1 MENLNC
7 CSATICKIEEAEEA
21 KEAEVDI
28 EEEEYLSDI

>member
-7 CSATICKIEEAEEA
+7 CSATICKKEEEAA
-21 KEAEVDI
+21 EAEVDF

>member
-7 CSATICKIEEAEEA
+7 CSGTICKKEEEEAEV
-21 KEAEVDI
+21 EVDI

>member
-7 CSATICKIEEAEEA
+7 CSATICKKEEAE
-21 KEAEVDI
+21 EAEVDI